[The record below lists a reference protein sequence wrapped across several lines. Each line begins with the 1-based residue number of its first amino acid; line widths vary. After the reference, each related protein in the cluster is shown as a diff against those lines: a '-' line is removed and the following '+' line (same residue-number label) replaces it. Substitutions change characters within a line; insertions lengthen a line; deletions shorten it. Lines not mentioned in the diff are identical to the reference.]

1 LIAVDTNILVYASR
15 TETEFHEPAVRL
27 LTQLAESAR
36 PWAIPWPC
44 IYEYLRVVTHPRLFK
59 PPSTQSEAISR
70 LHLLSRSPSLSFIG
84 AGPAHLGTLV
94 SVAES
99 SGAKGNLF
107 FDVHIAAL
115 CREHGITEVL
125 TMDRDFA
132 RFAGIKAR
140 RPF

>member
-15 TETEFHEPAVRL
+15 TETEFHDPAVRL

-59 PPSTQSEAISR
+59 PPSTQAEAISR

-84 AGPAHLGTLV
+84 PGPTHLSSLV
-94 SVAES
+94 NIAEP

-107 FDVHIAAL
+107 FDVQIAAL
-115 CREHGITEVL
+115 CREHGIAEIL
-125 TMDRDFA
+125 TLDRDFA